1 MSIYEKNL
9 EAIKLNNQKL
19 YAAIKEAG
27 YEQESIQVEAE
38 SAKNGMLITKVID
51 GTASIYLNSQYNPE
65 KEAVKYVEQY
75 QRVLDYSVMFFL
87 GFGNGII
94 VRELLQVLGEH
105 VTFVFYEPAVRLFLH
120 TIQHFD
126 VTDIIQDSRI
136 RLYVKGLND
145 EKYIGDWNVMV
156 TDENW
161 QICIFDALPKYRK
174 LFPVVCKELEDA
186 YCYLIN
192 RAKINIET
200 SAHFGKDEAYN
211 DIYNMRHFDNCNC
224 EEDFEGIFP
233 TDMPVILVAAGP
245 SLEKN
250 VMLLKEAKGKA
261 LIIAMD
267 TILKYLLTRGIKPDL
282 VVSADPR
289 KSYALFK
296 SEGALQIPL
305 AMESSLNYRIVDLMA
320 QQRIIFISSE
330 NPYYNSI
337 FQLVEK
343 NMYSL
348 AGGGS
353 VSTLA
358 FSLAIAW
365 GFRRLVLVGQD
376 LALSP
381 DKVHAGNSGHDH
393 GRLQKDLIPVE
404 GYYGDTVYTSPDYNY
419 YLNWYNIVAEN
430 NKDIEVINATE
441 GGANIRGSVKM
452 SLREVI
458 DTYCTKEFDFEQAIL
473 NVKPSF
479 SPENKN
485 LYINKWKESVNNLT
499 ELGYKLVKGVR
510 LAEKGI
516 KIIRKGKYSAS
527 EVRKIQNQINIIL
540 QECESIDEIYF
551 VDCMV
556 AAKEKDIL
564 GDIYMAEADN
574 DEEYCR
580 ILEKLKKYM
589 NSLEPAVEEVKGLFE
604 KIIAEEDKSTV
615 TDNRPNTLL

>member
-9 EAIKLNNQKL
+9 EAIKSNNQKL

-458 DTYCTKEFDFEQAIL
+458 DTYCTKEFDFEQVIL

>member
-105 VTFVFYEPAVRLFLH
+105 VTFVFYEPSVRLFLH

-250 VMLLKEAKGKA
+250 VMLLKEAKGRA